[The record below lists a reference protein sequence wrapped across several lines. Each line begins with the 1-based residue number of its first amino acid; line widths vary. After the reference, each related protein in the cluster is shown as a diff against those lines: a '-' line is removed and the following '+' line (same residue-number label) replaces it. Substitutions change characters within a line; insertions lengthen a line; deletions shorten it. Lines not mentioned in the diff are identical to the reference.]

1 MVEFVKSNFTPAR
14 EFVNITDLNEQALR
28 WCDDWNSR
36 MHKSTGRVPAIVHS
50 GEPLNRTEGNE
61 VLQHIYME
69 YLAPLRTI
77 SNDGFISLDGRRYG
91 VPFSYHKKQVRVMRD
106 KKELVI
112 FDDSCSYEVV
122 RHKVDWS
129 YNLHYCEGQFLEDGE
144 PEELPT
150 AKVKAYMAQIE
161 AKVEPSPLSKFDF
174 VYEGGEDK

>member
-1 MVEFVKSNFTPAR
+1 MEFVKSNFTPAR

-36 MHKSTGRVPAIVHS
+36 MHKSTGKVPAIVHS
-50 GEPLNRTEGNE
+50 GEPLTRIGGNE

-77 SNDGFISLDGRRYG
+77 SSDGFISLDGRRYG

-106 KKELVI
+106 KNELVI

>member
-1 MVEFVKSNFTPAR
+1 
-14 EFVNITDLNEQALR
+14 
-28 WCDDWNSR
+28 
-36 MHKSTGRVPAIVHS
+36 
-50 GEPLNRTEGNE
+50 
-61 VLQHIYME
+61 
-69 YLAPLRTI
+69 
-77 SNDGFISLDGRRYG
+77 
-91 VPFSYHKKQVRVMRD
+91 MRD
-106 KKELVI
+106 KNELVI

-174 VYEGGEDK
+174 VYEKEVKTNEHYN